1 MNSGRSRKGLGR
13 SILPIA
19 AICIGC
25 GTAQPKSVGPSATA
39 PPGVAGVAEEVTFSS
54 GGLTLRGA
62 LYRPTGSGPFPAVLF
77 NHGSAPGMLNS
88 EAFEA
93 IGPLFAA
100 RGWVFFA
107 PYRRG
112 QGLSASAGAYIGDQ
126 ITAAA
131 KKGGARAGS
140 AEMVRLLEGD
150 HLDDQLAAL
159 AWLRKASF
167 VLPDRIAAA
176 GNSFGGI
183 ETVLGV
189 ERASYCAGVDASGGA
204 QGWAASPELQ
214 ASMTRAVRNARA
226 PIFFVQAEND
236 FDLSPTRTLSSVMK
250 AAGKPF
256 ELKIYPPFGNS
267 PQEGHSF
274 AYRGSAIWF
283 DDVLRFLERHCLSPP
298 RGSAAQR
305 RWPPRPAR
313 ANASTIAARSRSPA
327 APSLPPI
334 ASSS

>member
-1 MNSGRSRKGLGR
+1 VNSGRSRQGLGW
-13 SILPIA
+13 SVVPIA

-25 GTAQPKSVGPSATA
+25 GTAQPKGVGPSAAVPT
-39 PPGVAGVAEEVTFSS
+39 VADEVTFSN

-62 LYRPTGSGPFPAVLF
+62 LYKPTGSGPFPAVLF

-88 EAFEA
+88 QALEA

-112 QGLSASAGAYIGDQ
+112 QGLSASAGPYIGDQ
-126 ITAAA
+126 IEAAT
-131 KKGGARAGS
+131 KKGGASAGA
-140 AEMVRLLEGD
+140 AEMIRLLEGD

-167 VLPDRIAAA
+167 VRPDRIAVV

-204 QGWAASPELQ
+204 QSWAASPELQ
-214 ASMTRAVRNARA
+214 ASMARAVRNARA
-226 PIFFVQAEND
+226 PVFFFQAEND

-250 AAGKPF
+250 DAGKPF
-256 ELKIYPPFGNS
+256 EAKIYPPFGNS

-274 AYRGSAIWF
+274 AYRGSSIWF
-283 DDVLRFLERHCLSPP
+283 DDVLRFVERHC
-298 RGSAAQR
+298 
-305 RWPPRPAR
+305 
-313 ANASTIAARSRSPA
+313 
-327 APSLPPI
+327 PS
-334 ASSS
+334 